1 MDYVNDQKDY
11 IIDNDGAVYAQ
22 DELGNVQPYW
32 TADEFSEILN
42 GGDPPVVGVGTT
54 SNSKEEDI
62 MDERSVLLEHNLPGK
77 PLSRLRSMIIK
88 AGDAGLA
95 AEYTEW
101 YRKGGAAYPGTAK
114 WAAGEALYRKA
125 EAVVAGT
132 TVNTEEES
140 TMTETFASNMAN
152 ALDGGAAGSTT
163 PVELEVID
171 VEVGEDGE
179 LRDVGEL
186 DVEEERKATSRT
198 SARRN
203 TWGGAPSKRVWFEL
217 QTYGKLHERIADAM
231 GRVPPSKQGD
241 SIEIEGLL
249 NSFHILWNED
259 YYRGKCHIPSWSS
272 IMRSAEEFIAAH
284 PTDAELAKARRDDRK
299 DRRKETLSSVS
310 STLREGLGTLIDV
323 VGGSIERVADAT
335 VDLGAQLT
343 ERAGRDMGKVISSG
357 MRGASIGTTL
367 VHDTH
372 MELYIERHG
381 SEERNAL
388 RSTYNELRG
397 AVQMGRFQRRVLR
410 KASRKAI
417 SAASALDAVEGGT
430 L

>member
-1 MDYVNDQKDY
+1 MYDDRDDLLDHGSDRKDY
-11 IIDNDGAVYAQ
+11 IIDNDGAVYTQ

-32 TADEFSEILN
+32 THEEFSEILN
-42 GGDPPVVGVGTT
+42 GAMPHAVG
-54 SNSKEEDI
+54 KEST
-62 MDERSVLLEHNLPGK
+62 MNNLPGK
-77 PLSRLRSMIIK
+77 PSSRLRSMIIK

-101 YRKGGAAYPGTAK
+101 YRKGGSAYPGTAK
-114 WAAGEALYRKA
+114 WAAGEDLYHKA
-125 EAVVAGT
+125 EVVVADA
-132 TVNTEEES
+132 TVNDRNVRLEHTEEES
-140 TMTETFASNMAN
+140 TMRNET
-152 ALDGGAAGSTT
+152 LDGGAVGGTT

-171 VEVGEDGE
+171 VEVGENGE
-179 LRDVGEL
+179 LRDVGEV
-186 DVEEERKATSRT
+186 DVETE
-198 SARRN
+198 RRN
-203 TWGGAPSKRVWFEL
+203 VAGGGSTAWGGAPSRRVWFKL
-217 QTYGKLHERIADAM
+217 QTYGKLHDAIEDAM
-231 GRVPPSKQGD
+231 DRSPLEDDLTLQG
-241 SIEIEGLL
+241 IL
-249 NSFHILWNED
+249 NDYNRLWCNRAGAPTWGSLMD
-259 YYRGKCHIPSWSS
+259 RAKG
-272 IMRSAEEFIAAH
+272 FIAEH
-284 PTDAELAKARRDDRK
+284 RTDVELAALRKEERK
-299 DRRKETLSSVS
+299 DRRKDALSSVS

-335 VDLGAQLT
+335 VDSCAQLT

-381 SEERNAL
+381 DEERNAL
-388 RSTYNELRG
+388 RSTYDELRG